1 MHNPAPITDRMETQI
16 AQWHQHGDSRAVF
29 LACYLRM
36 TKNMLAGAADGRF
49 HDPPWVTQFVHDF
62 AGYYFVAL
70 DAYEAGE
77 PTVPEIWREAHQ
89 LSAEPTTPVVKN
101 LMLGVNAHINYDL
114 VLVLDDLL
122 RPTWRH
128 LSPGERQAR
137 YEDYCTVNTI
147 IAETIDCVQ
156 NEVVQPYARLMQIV
170 DLSCGPL
177 DEWLTARLLRAWRAD
192 VWDQAIA
199 LVLAKD
205 KLTRMQL
212 REQTAQLAHSR
223 VRLLIQGGNIGAR
236 TFGYPLR
243 WLRRLKLL

>member
-1 MHNPAPITDRMETQI
+1 MSVPVPLTVRMEAQI
-16 AQWHQHGDSRAVF
+16 AQWQQHGDARAVF

-36 TKNMLAGAADGRF
+36 TRNMLAGAGTGRF
-49 HDPPWVTQFVHDF
+49 RDPPWVQQFVHDF
-62 AGYYFVAL
+62 AAYYFTAL

-77 PTVPEIWREAHQ
+77 PSVPAIWREAHQ
-89 LSAEPTTPVVKN
+89 LAALPTTPVVKN

-128 LSPGERQAR
+128 LTAEERAAR
-137 YEDYCTVNTI
+137 YADYCTVNTI

-156 NEVVQPYARLMQIV
+156 DEVVQPYARLMRVV
-170 DLSCGPL
+170 DVTCGPL

-199 LVLAKD
+199 LITAPDELAR
-205 KLTRMQL
+205 LEL
-212 REQTAQLAHSR
+212 RRQTAASAHAR
-223 VRLLIQGGNIGAR
+223 VRLLIDGGALGER

>member
-1 MHNPAPITDRMETQI
+1 MHDPATLTERMETQI
-16 AQWHQHGDSRAVF
+16 AAWQQQNDSRAVF

-36 TKNMLAGAADGRF
+36 TQNMLAGAAAGRF
-49 HDPPWVTQFVHDF
+49 HDPAWVAQFVNDF
-62 AGYYFVAL
+62 AGYYFAAL
-70 DAYEAGE
+70 EAYETDQPG
-77 PTVPEIWREAHQ
+77 VPPIWREAHQ
-89 LSAEPTTPVVKN
+89 LAAEPTTPVVKN

-128 LSPGERQAR
+128 LAAPERHAR

-156 NEVVQPYARLMQIV
+156 NEVVQPYARLMQLV
-170 DLSCGPL
+170 DVSCGPL

-192 VWDQAIA
+192 VWDQAIN
-199 LVLAKD
+199 LVIAPD
-205 KLTRMQL
+205 NLTRMEL
-212 REQTAQLAHSR
+212 RQQTAQLAQAR
-223 VRLLIQGGNIGAR
+223 VRLLIQGGDIGAR

-243 WLRRLKLL
+243 WLRRLNLL

>member
-1 MHNPAPITDRMETQI
+1 MHIPDSITDRMTAQI
-16 AQWHQHGDSRAVF
+16 DQWEQCGDQRAVF

-36 TKNMLAGAADGRF
+36 TRNMLAGAQAGRF
-49 HDPPWVTQFVHDF
+49 HDPPWVTRFVHDF
-62 AGYYFVAL
+62 AAYYFRAL
-70 DAYEAGE
+70 DAYEAGSL
-77 PTVPEIWREAHQ
+77 TVPPIWREAHE
-89 LSAEPTTPVVKN
+89 LAAEPTTPVVKN

-128 LSPGERQAR
+128 LNPAERQAC
-137 YEDYCTVNTI
+137 YADYCTVNTI

-156 NEVVQPYARLMQIV
+156 NDVVQPYARLMQIV
-170 DLSCGPL
+170 DVSCGPL

-192 VWDQAIA
+192 VWDQALA
-199 LVLAKD
+199 LVIAPD
-205 KLTRMQL
+205 KVARLEL
-212 REQTAQLAHSR
+212 REQTARLAHAR
-223 VRLLIQGGNIGAR
+223 VRLLIHGGDIGAR